1 MHLSLLKTCLLLLA
15 LAACSRPAATDEVG
29 DSADAPPASE
39 KDSPAEKAKLV
50 RAIEVISGTATD
62 ILELTANV
70 ESLDMVD
77 IMPEKAE
84 PVVEIFVEEGDVVK
98 AGQLLAKLRTAQSQL
113 AVSEA
118 LVKVSEAQI
127 SLAQAKREYE
137 RDRRLV
143 DNKSGASVLSQRD
156 LETRQH
162 TFETAN
168 TTLQAAELS
177 LDTAEL
183 SLSQC
188 NIISPIDGTITIRD
202 ISIGD
207 MANAGTRVFQVIDL
221 SAPRVIM
228 NRPQREL
235 GSLRVGQRLS
245 ATSEAMPGVVITG
258 EIERISPAVN
268 LETGTVKVTAKL
280 QPSVQLPNGILLRI
294 DLILDSHPNATM
306 LDKRAL
312 VNEGDHSYA
321 FVIRDEHAFK
331 IEVFQGFSDELTI
344 EIDER
349 TAINKGDSVVIVG
362 ADRLKDGDL
371 ISVVAE

>member
-1 MHLSLLKTCLLLLA
+1 LLLA